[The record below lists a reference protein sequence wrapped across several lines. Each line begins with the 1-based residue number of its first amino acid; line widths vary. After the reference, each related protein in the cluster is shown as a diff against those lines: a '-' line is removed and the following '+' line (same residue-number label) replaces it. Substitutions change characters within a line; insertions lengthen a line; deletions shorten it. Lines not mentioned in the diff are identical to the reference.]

1 MPRYL
6 YKSIATVGGFTFLS
20 RMTGF
25 LRDSLIAGLLGVS
38 GLTDAFFVAFKLPNF
53 FRRFFA
59 EGAFNAAFV
68 PLFSGT
74 LVSAGPTAARL
85 YGEKVFALL
94 LFFLTGFVLLVEN
107 FMPTVVYLFAP
118 GFDATPERF
127 DLAVDLSRITFP
139 YILFI
144 SLASLFSGILNSMGK
159 FAAPAGAPIILNVA
173 MIAALVLIFFECVS
187 PGKGLAWAVFWA
199 GILQLG
205 WLWIS
210 CHFQGMGVRLC
221 LPQLTPEVKTLIRLG
236 IPGAISAGVIQ
247 VNLFMDM
254 IFASWLPTGA
264 VSYLFYADRLNQLPL
279 GVIGI
284 AVSTAL
290 LPELSKHIKA
300 GNHGQAQDTQNR
312 ALEFA
317 LAVTLPAA
325 MGLIILSSPLVALL
339 FERGAFTSQD
349 SHATGYTLSAF
360 AIGLPAYVL
369 VKILQTQFFAR
380 QDTKTPMRVAI
391 GAVILNFIL
400 NCILI
405 GPFSYVGLA
414 LSTAISA
421 WVNAII
427 LTVILFKKEW
437 IFFDERIKE
446 ILPRLVISSFVMG
459 IICYGFQFMMPF
471 PQGTLMRIGTVGL
484 WIFGSVF
491 AYIITARLVG
501 AFYFRDIQKLL
512 KNQPLP

>member
-6 YKSIATVGGFTFLS
+6 YRSIATVGGFTFLS

-25 LRDSLIAGLLGVS
+25 ARDSLIASILGVS

-68 PLFSGT
+68 PLFSGI
-74 LVSAGPTAARL
+74 LVSSGPIAARL

-94 LFFLTGFVLLVEN
+94 LFGLTGFVFIFEN
-107 FMPTVVYLFAP
+107 FMPLVIFLFAP

-127 DLAVDLSRITFP
+127 NLAVDLSRITFP

-144 SLASLFSGILNSMGK
+144 SLASFFSGILNSMGK
-159 FAAPAGAPIILNVA
+159 FAAPAGAPVILNLT
-173 MIAALVLIFFECVS
+173 MIIALILIFFERIA
-187 PGKGLAWAVFWA
+187 PGPGLAWAVFWA

-205 WLWIS
+205 WLWVF
-210 CHFQGMGVRLC
+210 CHFQGMGITLS
-221 LPQLTPEVKTLIRLG
+221 LPQLTPETRTLIRLG

-300 GNHGQAQDTQNR
+300 NNHKQAHYIQNR
-312 ALEFA
+312 ALEFS
-317 LAVTLPAA
+317 LAITLPATI
-325 MGLIILSSPLVALL
+325 GLVILACPIVSLL

-349 SHATGYTLSAF
+349 AQATGYTLSAF
-360 AIGLPAYVL
+360 AVGLPAYVL
-369 VKILQTQFFAR
+369 IKVLQTQFFAR

-414 LSTAISA
+414 FSTALSA
-421 WVNAII
+421 WFNALI
-427 LTVILFKKEW
+427 LGGILLKKKW
-437 IFFDERIKE
+437 IFFDDRMKE
-446 ILPRLVISSFVMG
+446 ILPRLAISAFIMG
-459 IICYGFQFMMPF
+459 IFCYGFQLIMPF
-471 PQGTLMRIGTVGL
+471 PDGVFMRIGVVGV
-484 WIFGSVF
+484 WIFGGIF
-491 AYIITARLVG
+491 AYILTARLVG
-501 AFYFRDIQKLL
+501 AFHFRDVQKLL
-512 KNQPLP
+512 NNQPL